1 MPSTAGGGC
10 IRLEAVVRRRFT
22 SFVALAGP
30 RSKISYIVDANPLMA
45 VRCVIVDDEPLAV
58 ELIGSYCAQAP
69 QLTVVAT
76 CGSAV
81 EASRVLRCQPVD
93 LLFLDIK
100 MPQLMGIDFLR
111 SLLDP
116 PKVILVT
123 AYREYAFEGFELDIV
138 DYLLKPLSFS
148 RFMKAIYKLERLLPP
163 QEEEREERLPPAFLY
178 FRVDRESVKVLLD
191 ELLYIESR
199 REYAQLSLTDGR
211 KLLVRETISS
221 LEEKLNRHRFV
232 RIHRS
237 FLVTADR
244 VTAISATQVKI
255 GDAVLPVGRIYK
267 ENLQRIRKAAE
278 K

>member
-1 MPSTAGGGC
+1 MP
-10 IRLEAVVRRRFT
+10 L
-22 SFVALAGP
+22 
-30 RSKISYIVDANPLMA
+30 
-45 VRCVIVDDEPLAV
+45 RCVIIDDEPLAV
-58 ELIGSYCAQAP
+58 ELIASYCAQVP

-76 CGSAV
+76 CASAV
-81 EASRVLRCQPVD
+81 EASRVLRHQQVD

-100 MPQLMGIDFLR
+100 MPQLPGTDFLR

-148 RFMKAIYKLERLLPP
+148 RFMKAIHKLERLLPSQ
-163 QEEEREERLPPAFLY
+163 QEEPAEEAAPSFLY
-178 FRVDRESVKVLLD
+178 FRVDRELVKILLE
-191 ELLYIESR
+191 ELLYVESR
-199 REYAQLSLTDGR
+199 REYAQFYLTNG
-211 KLLVRETISS
+211 KKVLVRETISS

-237 FLVTADR
+237 FLVTADK
-244 VTAISATQVKI
+244 VTSIGAAQVKI
-255 GDAVLPVGRIYK
+255 GDCVLPVGRLYK
-267 ENLQRIRKAAE
+267 ENLSRIRKTAE

>member
-1 MPSTAGGGC
+1 
-10 IRLEAVVRRRFT
+10 
-22 SFVALAGP
+22 
-30 RSKISYIVDANPLMA
+30 MA

>member
-30 RSKISYIVDANPLMA
+30 RPKISYIVDANPLMA